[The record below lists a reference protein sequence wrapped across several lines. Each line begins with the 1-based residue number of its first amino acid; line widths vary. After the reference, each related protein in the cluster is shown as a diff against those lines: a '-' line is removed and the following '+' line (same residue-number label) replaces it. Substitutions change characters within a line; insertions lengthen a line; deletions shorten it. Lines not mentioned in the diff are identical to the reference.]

1 MKKDGF
7 IRSIPRRTFLK
18 NTAALTAISGL
29 SPLSLFASPARATH
43 IAVIGAGAFGGWT
56 ALHLLRQKARVT
68 LLDAWG
74 PGNARASSGD
84 ETRVIRATYGPN
96 GIYTKMAV
104 RALQLWQENEKR
116 WNRKLYTRTGAL
128 WMVMGSEDFEKTS
141 LPHLDAVGL
150 PYEQI
155 STKEASQRYPQIRF
169 DDVNWVLIE
178 KEAGFLLARQ
188 ACQVVQEAFLD
199 EGGEYQQSSVVPGS
213 IQNNRMTN
221 ITLSDGSALIA
232 DHYIFACGP
241 WLAKLFPD
249 VLGRLIAPTRQEV
262 FYFGTPAGDNRF
274 SEQHL
279 PVWIH
284 HGSAL
289 FYGIPG
295 NQYRGLK
302 VADDTHGPA
311 FDPTTG
317 ERVASPGG
325 LQAAREILEL
335 RFPAMKGAPLLE
347 SRVCQYENS
356 PDSNFVIDHHPE
368 AENVWI
374 VGGGSGHGYKHG
386 PALGEYVADVV
397 LGNKQPDPFFLL
409 SRFSK

>member
-1 MKKDGF
+1 ML
-7 IRSIPRRTFLK
+7 SRRAFLK
-18 NTAALTAISGL
+18 NTAALAALSGL
-29 SPLSLFASPARATH
+29 SRLPVLASAPKSTH

-68 LLDAWG
+68 LVDAWG
-74 PGNARASSGD
+74 PGNARASSGG
-84 ETRVIRATYGPN
+84 ETRVIRATYGRN
-96 GIYTKMAV
+96 GVYTKMAV

-128 WMVMGSEDFEKTS
+128 WMIMGSEEFEKTS
-141 LPHLDAVGL
+141 LPHLDEAGL

-155 STKEASQRYPQIRF
+155 STKEAERRYPQMNF
-169 DDVNWVLIE
+169 EGVNWVLIE

-188 ACQVVQEAFLD
+188 ACQVVHESFLA
-199 EGGEYQQSSVVPGS
+199 EGGEYKEASALPGQ
-213 IQNNRMTN
+213 IKNKR
-221 ITLSDGSALIA
+221 IAGIILSDGSTLVA

-241 WLAKLFPD
+241 WLAQLFPD
-249 VLGRLIAPTRQEV
+249 ALGSLIQPTRQEV
-262 FYFGTPAGDNRF
+262 FYFGTPAGDDRF

-302 VADDTHGPA
+302 VADDTHGTC
-311 FDPTTG
+311 FDPTAG
-317 ERVASPGG
+317 ERVVTTAG
-325 LQAAREILEL
+325 LRAAREILEL
-335 RFPAMKGAPLLE
+335 RFPAMKGSPLLE

-356 PDSNFVIDHHPE
+356 PDSNFIIDRHPE
-368 AENVWI
+368 AENVWL

-386 PALGEYVADVV
+386 PALGEYVADIV
-397 LGNKQPDPFFLL
+397 LGKKTADPFFML

>member
-1 MKKDGF
+1 MKSEGSR
-7 IRSIPRRTFLK
+7 ILSRRAFLK
-18 NTAALTAISGL
+18 NTAALAAVTGL
-29 SPLSLFASPARATH
+29 SHLPGLASASKSTH

-56 ALHLLRQKARVT
+56 ALHLLRQKVRVT
-68 LLDAWG
+68 LVDAWG
-74 PGNARASSGD
+74 PGNARASSGG
-84 ETRVIRATYGPN
+84 ETRVIRATYGRN
-96 GIYTKMAV
+96 GVYTKMAV

-128 WMVMGSEDFEKTS
+128 WMVMGSEEFEKTS
-141 LPHLDAVGL
+141 LPHLDEAGL

-155 STKEASQRYPQIRF
+155 STKEAELRYPQ
-169 DDVNWVLIE
+169 VNFEGVSWVLIE

-188 ACQVVQEAFLD
+188 ACQVVHEAFLA
-199 EGGEYQQSSVVPGS
+199 EGGEYKQASVAPRPME
-213 IQNNRMTN
+213 NRRMAG
-221 ITLSDGSALIA
+221 IALSDGSTLTA
-232 DHYIFACGP
+232 DQYIFACGP
-241 WLAKLFPD
+241 WLGKIFPD
-249 VLGRLIAPTRQEV
+249 ILGSLIQPTRQEA
-262 FYFGTPAGDNRF
+262 FFFGTPPGDHRF
-274 SEQHL
+274 DEQHL

-317 ERVASPGG
+317 ERIVTSEN
-325 LQAAREILEL
+325 LQAARAILEL

-356 PDSNFVIDHHPE
+356 PDSNFIIDRHPA
-368 AENVWI
+368 AENVWF

-397 LGNKQPDPFFLL
+397 LGNKTPDPFFML